1 MGNMANAT
9 SCGTDIVRTFA
20 ATSTNGG
27 ASWTS
32 LQVSDVGHQPQY
44 EMFGNRQVPFQ
55 GDYNWV
61 SIVDD
66 GGDLEAYVTWTDNRN
81 VVPGT
86 DPRETVQDGFDVWQ
100 CRVLGTDGVTYG
112 ADRCANAGGVDQNI
126 YGNRLSIP

>member
-1 MGNMANAT
+1 MANAT

-112 ADRCANAGGVDQNI
+112 ADQCANAGGVDQNI